1 MKINKAG
8 VWGETFAARYM
19 RDRGYAMFAVNYRTR
34 VGEIDLI
41 GRKDGIVSFVEVK
54 TRTENAIFQPKEAV
68 DFAKQEK
75 IIAASRLFMQT
86 YKFPEQ
92 PRFDVCEVYLNDEMK
107 PVKINYIEN
116 AFNG

>member
-1 MKINKAG
+1 MQINKAG

-19 RDRGYAMFAVNYRTR
+19 RDRGFSMFAVNYRTR

-54 TRTENAIFQPKEAV
+54 TRGENALYQPKEAV
-68 DFAKQEK
+68 DASKQEK
-75 IIAASRLFMQT
+75 IIAASKIFMKT
-86 YKFPEQ
+86 YKFSEQ
-92 PRFDVCEVYLNDEMK
+92 PRFDVCEVFLNDDMK

-116 AFNG
+116 AFGG

>member
-1 MKINKAG
+1 MKINKQG
-8 VWGETFAARYM
+8 VWGEIFAARYM

-54 TRTENAIFQPKEAV
+54 TRSENAISEPKEAV
-68 DFAKQEK
+68 DISKQEK
-75 IIAASRLFMQT
+75 IIATSKIFMKT
-86 YKFPEQ
+86 YQFPEQ
-92 PRFDVCEVYLNDEMK
+92 PRFDVCEVFLNADMQ

-116 AFNG
+116 AFNA